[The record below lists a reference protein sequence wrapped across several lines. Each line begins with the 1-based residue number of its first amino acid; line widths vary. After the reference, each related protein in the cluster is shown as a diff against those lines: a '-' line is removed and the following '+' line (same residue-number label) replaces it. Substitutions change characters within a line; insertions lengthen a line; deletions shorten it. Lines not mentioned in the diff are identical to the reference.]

1 MVDMLIR
8 LLVLR
13 PETTDDAKS
22 LVQFSYE
29 RGLIL
34 LACGSFGNV
43 IRVLAPCRGHETIS
57 IVGPKEYIEPA
68 MQNLKLDYELVD
80 WESRYRSMLDER
92 ELKKYLKA
100 LEKEEKAKAKAEAE
114 AANAG

>member
-1 MVDMLIR
+1 MTS
-8 LLVLR
+8 LLVNAL
-13 PETTDDAKS
+13 ES
-22 LVQFSYE
+22 G
-29 RGLIL
+29 RGLDYL
-34 LACGSFGNV
+34 DNLPEYVSTVSKEDV